1 MNTLIELQTAPPASK
16 TLRAAFITT
25 TVSGVA
31 YYRMASLAWKMRTW
45 PRVETVVWPYSK
57 NTTIENPWQ
66 KDLIDSAE
74 VRRIIDSLC
83 ARADVV
89 IWQMLDFQHSLDFWM
104 DMRNRHQ
111 KPFLMEIDDYVSDI
125 PVENAGFQQLR
136 PGGMRHRVMME
147 QMRMSDAL
155 IVSTPYLAS
164 QYEGMNENIHV
175 IPNSID
181 FEEWDN
187 AYESQK
193 KGPRTRIGWIGG
205 GSHNADLEMVRPVIE
220 ELCKDDVWFYC
231 IHGVP
236 ESFKGMRN
244 VYWTHKWSKINL
256 YPKFLASFKFDI
268 GIAPLVDNNFNRGK
282 SNLRWLEYS
291 ALKIPTV
298 ASPLPDFE
306 RAIEQGKTGFLA
318 SDLDSW
324 AKHLKDLIASDSLRK
339 EIGRNAYQSIKQNF
353 NVRKTSTNYMR
364 LLKGIVNGELSA
376 DPF

>member
-1 MNTLIELQTAPPASK
+1 MNTLLESRTAPLSSK

-57 NTTIENPWQ
+57 NVTIENPWQ
-66 KDLIDSAE
+66 KDLIDSSE

-89 IWQMLDFQHSLDFWM
+89 VWQMLDFQHSLDFWM

-111 KPFLMEIDDYVSDI
+111 KPFLMEIDDFVSDI
-125 PVENAGFQQLR
+125 PVENAGFEQLR
-136 PGGMRHRVMME
+136 PGGIRHRVMME
-147 QMRMSDAL
+147 QMRLSDAL
-155 IVSTPYLAS
+155 VVSTPYLAK
-164 QYEGMNENIHV
+164 QYEGMNENIFV

-181 FEEWDN
+181 LDEWDG

-193 KGPRTRIGWIGG
+193 KGSRTRIGWIGG
-205 GSHNADLEMVRPVIE
+205 GSHNADLEMVLPVIE
-220 ELCKDDVWFYC
+220 EICKNDVWFYC

-236 ESFKGMRN
+236 DSFKNKRN

-256 YPKFLASFKFDI
+256 YPKFLGSFKFDI

-298 ASPLPDFE
+298 ASPLPDFS
-306 RAIEQGKTGFLA
+306 RSIEQGKTGFLA

-324 AKHLKDLIASDSLRK
+324 AKHLKELIASDSLRK
-339 EIGRNAYQSIKQNF
+339 EIGRNAYQSIKTNF
-353 NVRKTSTNYMR
+353 NVRKTSTNYMH
-364 LLKGIVNGELSA
+364 LLKGIVNGELPSNT
-376 DPF
+376 F